1 MTEQGRVH
9 LLSSASAT
17 GAVRKNLR
25 GTYQPHGTLDGP
37 ERFKHWFTRYGVPQ
51 NLIQALLE
59 HHTAV
64 TFAKDSILYDRGSP
78 ADILYWV
85 RTGLVAVQYPE
96 ESGCGIPVHLVGP
109 GELVGFADFIDDSGR
124 RCQAFEAYA
133 KTNCQ
138 VALVTREHLY
148 QVLKTLE
155 PEELIPLLEQL
166 NTAWCAEMIRR
177 LRSLAVDY
185 RRRLELILM
194 DLAEI
199 CGIEDSR
206 GVLLT
211 AELSHLDFAD
221 MVGCSRSMVGRL
233 IADMINQGILVQHD
247 RHYII
252 TRDLR

>member
-1 MTEQGRVH
+1 MTQQGRARP
-9 LLSSASAT
+9 LSNAST
-17 GAVRKNLR
+17 TESLIKNPR
-25 GTYQPHGTLDGP
+25 GTSQPPDTLDGP
-37 ERFKHWFTRYGVPQ
+37 ERFKHWFTGYGVPQ
-51 NLIQALLE
+51 KLIQDLLE
-59 HHTAV
+59 HHTAL
-64 TFAKDSILYDRGSP
+64 TFAKGSILYDRGSP

-96 ESGCGIPVHLVGP
+96 EEGGGILVRLVGP

-148 QVLKTLE
+148 SVLKTLE
-155 PEELIPLLEQL
+155 PEELISLLEQL

-177 LRSLAVDY
+177 LKSLVIDY
-185 RRRLELILM
+185 RRLLELVLV
-194 DLAEI
+194 DLAET
-199 CGIEDSR
+199 CGIKDSR

-211 AELSHLDFAD
+211 PELSHLDFAE

-233 IADMINQGILVQHD
+233 IADMINQGILVQHN
-247 RHYII
+247 RHYIL